1 MRYGH
6 PMAMAALL
14 AAGFALAPAAG
25 ASGARQ
31 GVKPA
36 PGEMVLLRAVPA
48 RAAYRM
54 APPGQA
60 LIVDPSPKN
69 ELAKALGTGTAAGT
83 GELSDDEY
91 ASLGAGMAGG
101 SAQSGGGR
109 TTVERV
115 TGAAVSGNLR
125 RLSGDDGA
133 LGSTGGLAQTIG
145 GPMGTVGNVTRGIG
159 DQVRGALAQM
169 PLIGGNVAGTGT
181 PPGN

>member
-6 PMAMAALL
+6 PMAMVVWL
-14 AAGFALAPAAG
+14 AAGCVLAPAAG

-69 ELAKALGTGTAAGT
+69 ELARALGTGAPAGA

-91 ASLGAGMAGG
+91 ASLGAGMTGATT
-101 SAQSGGGR
+101 QSGGGR

-125 RLSGDDGA
+125 RLSGDEGA
-133 LGSTGGLAQTIG
+133 LGSTGGLAQAIG

-169 PLIGGNVAGTGT
+169 PLIGGSAAGNGT

>member
-1 MRYGH
+1 MRYGY
-6 PMAMAALL
+6 PMAMAVLL
-14 AAGFALAPAAG
+14 AAGCALAPEAG

-48 RAAYRM
+48 RAADRM

-69 ELAKALGTGTAAGT
+69 ELAKALGTG
-83 GELSDDEY
+83 EL
-91 ASLGAGMAGG
+91 LGAGLAGG

-133 LGSTGGLAQTIG
+133 LGSTSGLARTIG

-169 PLIGGNVAGTGT
+169 PLVGGSVAGNGT

>member
-1 MRYGH
+1 MRYGY
-6 PMAMAALL
+6 PLAMAVLL
-14 AAGFALAPAAG
+14 AAGCALAPEAG

-36 PGEMVLLRAVPA
+36 PGEMVLMRAVPA
-48 RAAYRM
+48 RAADRM

-69 ELAKALGTGTAAGT
+69 ELAKALGTG
-83 GELSDDEY
+83 ELSDDEY
-91 ASLGAGMAGG
+91 ASLGAGLAGG

-125 RLSGDDGA
+125 RLSGDDGV
-133 LGSTGGLAQTIG
+133 LGSTSGLARTIG

-169 PLIGGNVAGTGT
+169 PLVGGSVAGNGT